1 MKRLFQPLFVTFLT
15 VLCLLPCLHTQAAAA
30 DASGSCGTDMTWTY
44 SNGTLHLSGSGEMY
58 EYDYPQTANAA
69 PWAQYLGEIHTV
81 TADEGVK
88 SISPKAF
95 DSADNLRSVDLP
107 GVERIGS
114 LAFWDCNKLT
124 QLSCPNLVYVGS
136 SAFYECNNL
145 KQIGSLDK
153 LETVEDSAFATTAI
167 ESLSLPALQILGDAA
182 FNGCASLTTVKL
194 DTLETIGGNAFAFSG
209 VTAVDAPMVRV
220 IGDQAFQQCGSLH
233 TMNAPLAES
242 IGWQAFI
249 NCLYLNTP
257 AMSNVASIAEEAF
270 RGCTALGALELPAA
284 VTIGKNAFNGC
295 TAITALSLPAVQSI
309 DEAAFASC
317 SALGTVDA
325 PKLTA
330 IGTSSFAY
338 CYGLTDFS
346 APQLSTIGGCA
357 FQNCTNLKAAEFPL
371 LTTLG
376 DWAFSGCSSIKAI
389 SYPLLITVPYYAF
402 WECTALETVNLPK
415 AESITGAFG
424 RTAIRHAEFPSLTFM
439 GHAAF
444 YQCRTLE
451 TISIPAVEQIN
462 VGAFEQCSGLREI
475 TVSTDLR
482 AVGDSA
488 FMECYALE
496 TVWVLDKGGSWNV
509 NVEFN
514 WNSPF
519 IDAPKVSL
527 GLPTLAELPASLS
540 VAKDTAAKLTAVSS
554 GVAQSYTWQVCL
566 PDSSDWTDI
575 STADWPT
582 ADTNALVYGSMQP
595 EDDGTKL
602 RCLVVA
608 YTGEELTTDEVVLKY
623 TPFSDVAADAYYFN
637 PVLWAVDRGI
647 TSGTSPTAF
656 GSDAPCTRAQV
667 VTFLWAAADRPTP
680 ESTELPFTDVA
691 DDAYYRNAVLWAVEQ
706 GITSGTSPTTFGPDV
721 TCTRAQIATMMWK
734 AYGDVASVVVPDI
747 PIEKAAA
754 PFTDVDASDWYY
766 QAVLWAVEEGI
777 TAGTSPTTFGPN
789 NPCTRA
795 QIVTFLY
802 KANS

>member
-1 MKRLFQPLFVTFLT
+1 MKRLFQTLFVTFLT

-30 DASGSCGTDMTWTY
+30 DASGSCGADMTWTY

-114 LAFWDCNKLT
+114 SAFRDCNKLT

-136 SAFYECNNL
+136 SAFYECNSL

-153 LETVEDSAFATTAI
+153 LETVESSAFATTAI
-167 ESLSLPALQILGDAA
+167 ESLSLPALQTLGDAA
-182 FNGCASLTTVKL
+182 FNGCAALTTVKL
-194 DTLETIGGNAFAFSG
+194 DKLETMGSNAFSFTG
-209 VTAVDAPMVRV
+209 ITTLDAPMLRV

-233 TMNAPLAES
+233 TVNAPLVES

-257 AMSNVASIAEEAF
+257 DLTNVTSIAEDAF
-270 RGCTALGALELPAA
+270 RGCTSLGALELPAA

-295 TAITALSLPAVQSI
+295 TAITALSLPIIQTI
-309 DEAAFASC
+309 EEAAFASC

-325 PKLTA
+325 PRLTT
-330 IGTSSFAY
+330 IGTSAFAY
-338 CYGLTDFS
+338 CYGLTDFT
-346 APQLSTIGGCA
+346 APQVTTVSGCA
-357 FQNCTNLKAAEFPL
+357 FQNCSNLKAADFPR
-371 LTTLG
+371 LTKLG
-376 DWAFSGCSSIKAI
+376 DWAFYGCSSITEI
-389 SYPLLITVPYYAF
+389 SYPLLTVVPYYAF

-439 GHAAF
+439 GHNAF

-451 TISIPAVEQIN
+451 TISLPSVEQIN

-496 TVWVLDKGGSWNV
+496 AVYVLDKGGSWNV

-519 IDAPKVSL
+519 IDAPKLSL

-554 GVAQSYTWQVCL
+554 GIAESYTWQVCL
-566 PDSSDWTDI
+566 PESGDWTNI

-582 ADTNALVYGSMQP
+582 ANTNALVYGSMQP

-608 YTGEELTTDEVVLKY
+608 YTGEELTTAEVVLKY
-623 TPFSDVAADAYYFN
+623 TPFSDVSADAYYFN

-667 VTFLWAAADRPTP
+667 VTFLWAAYGKPEPT
-680 ESTELPFTDVA
+680 SMDNPFTDVA
-691 DDAYYRNAVLWAVEQ
+691 NDAWYVKPVLWAVEN
-706 GITSGTSPTTFGPDV
+706 GITGGTSATTFGPEQ
-721 TCTRAQIATMMWK
+721 TCTRAQIATFLYASQGK
-734 AYGDVASVVVPDI
+734 PSVSGSSTFDDVAD
-747 PIEKAAA
+747 
-754 PFTDVDASDWYY
+754 DAWY
-766 QAVLWAVEEGI
+766 ANPVIWAKENNVTGGI
-777 TAGTSPTTFGPN
+777 SPTQFGPDN
-789 NPCTRA
+789 VCTRA
-795 QIVTFLY
+795 QVVTFLY
-802 KANS
+802 KVFG